1 MSQKRGKKR
10 HSQAVYDARNRQK
23 QEQLANDRV
32 RYSGKRLNPTA
43 RNLLLGDLVLLA
55 VVGLLLNNKLIS
67 DLTANLLSLL
77 GIVLMIVA
85 LWFQFGALIYIH
97 PGLRVLHKG
106 CVVVN
111 VHAHAQLHPRGLD
124 LRVQLLLALPTNV
137 LPTPVRTA
145 DGFCQI
151 FCFSG
156 CHSDLLVRGHRPC

>member
-55 VVGLLLNNKLIS
+55 VVGLLLNNRLIS

-85 LWFQFGALIYIH
+85 LWFQFGKKNREGGGDDW
-97 PGLRVLHKG
+97 PSMR
-106 CVVVN
+106 
-111 VHAHAQLHPRGLD
+111 
-124 LRVQLLLALPTNV
+124 
-137 LPTPVRTA
+137 
-145 DGFCQI
+145 
-151 FCFSG
+151 
-156 CHSDLLVRGHRPC
+156 